1 MLLYRESFWFLG
13 GMDFIVVVVVG
24 FLCFCFGF
32 LCNVWQ
38 KKQKKKKDQ
47 NLSYGVI
54 VGRSKLMRWVVN
66 LICEGERER
75 EGKRER

>member
-1 MLLYRESFWFLG
+1 
-13 GMDFIVVVVVG
+13 MDFIVVVVVVG

-38 KKQKKKKDQ
+38 KKQKKKDQ

-54 VGRSKLMRWVVN
+54 VGRSKLMRWLVN

-75 EGKRER
+75 ERER